1 MAAAA
6 RGSGKKKFYFRRRK
20 VCRMCADKVDFVD
33 YKDIRF
39 LQQYLVERS
48 KILPRRITGTSA
60 KNKSAMT
67 VPPRSNTAPRSG
79 WSIMSALP
87 NPRITR

>member
-6 RGSGKKKFYFRRRK
+6 RGSGKKKFFFRRRK
-20 VCRMCADKVDFVD
+20 VCRMCADKVDTVD

-48 KILPRRITGTSA
+48 KILPRRISGTCA
-60 KNKSAMT
+60 KHQRVIQQAIKRA
-67 VPPRSNTAPRSG
+67 RHL
-79 WSIMSALP
+79 ALLP
-87 NPRITR
+87 YTSD